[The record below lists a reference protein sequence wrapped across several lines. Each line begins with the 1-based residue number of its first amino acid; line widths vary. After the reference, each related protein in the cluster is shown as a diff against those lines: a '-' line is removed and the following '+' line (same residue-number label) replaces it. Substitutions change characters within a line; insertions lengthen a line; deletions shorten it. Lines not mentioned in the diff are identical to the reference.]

1 MDSFPGGYISHFLRL
16 VFSLTFHVGMLPWGT
31 QWERCV
37 DFFQGSVAALIF
49 FSGGDGGDANWKYL
63 KDGYI
68 GGGFKFTPW
77 EYTCYQWDLSQ
88 CFTTI
93 WGIFFEFL
101 SNHQTSKSKRCRNLI
116 QVSVMFWPLFFPK
129 RIMMRLGRWPGMILF
144 SYFQNPTGW
153 GNTMTWLNPCRCWP
167 FLISSTSIRS
177 NGITYGHL

>member
-1 MDSFPGGYISHFLRL
+1 MLECRLPLRYTMGTMCGFLSRQRCSTDFSFWWRWRGCQLKIFEGWLHRWFQIYTLRIYL
-16 VFSLTFHVGMLPWGT
+16 LPMGFITMFHHHLGN
-31 QWERCV
+31 
-37 DFFQGSVAALIF
+37 IF
-49 FSGGDGGDANWKYL
+49 W
-63 KDGYI
+63 I
-68 GGGFKFTPW
+68 
-77 EYTCYQWDLSQ
+77 
-88 CFTTI
+88 
-93 WGIFFEFL
+93 L

-177 NGITYGHL
+177 NGITYGRTSIDQAVIEEHMFSATS